1 MKIIRPLPITDA
13 RLTDSNVPETDY
25 AEFSMGTTYAEGD
38 IIIDSTGVEILT
50 LDVAPATSW
59 AAGDLITGQTSTKTA
74 YVVAQITPLTYQIR
88 ERTGSFTLG
97 EIIGVTGTPAK
108 LADQGATFPTVTA
121 ATDKIHKIYESLAAA
136 NLANYPPSDVL
147 LATPKWLEISST
159 NRWKAFDVI
168 VGSQTIQPTSIT
180 YEITAGEI
188 FNSIAFLN
196 LDAAEVNIVFTDPID
211 GEVYN
216 ETISL
221 ITTSVT
227 GTTAII
233 DWYTYFFGAFIKITD
248 FVQLDI
254 PPYLNAVL
262 TVTINNSTGVDAK
275 VGAIIIGMQTTIGTT
290 LAKPS
295 VGIIDY
301 SVKTVDAFGYYTIT
315 ERSYSKRMNV
325 DLKIFNSSIDDVLN
339 ILAYYR
345 ATPLVW
351 VASED
356 FSSLLIY
363 GFYKEFTA
371 VIDYN
376 TYSLYSLEIE
386 GLI

>member
-1 MKIIRPLPITDA
+1 MKIIRPLSITDT
-13 RLTDSNVPETDY
+13 RLADSNVPETDY

-38 IIIDSTGVEILT
+38 TIIDSIGVEILT

-59 AAGDLITGQTSTKTA
+59 VAGDFITGQTSTKTA
-74 YVVAQITPLTYQIR
+74 YVVAQLTSLTYRIR

-108 LADQGATFPTVTA
+108 LADQGAAFPTVTA
-121 ATDKIHKIYESLAAA
+121 AIDKIHKIYESLTAA

-159 NRWKAFDVI
+159 NRWKAFDAV
-168 VGSQTIQPTSIT
+168 VGSQTSQATSIT
-180 YEITAGEI
+180 YEITAAEI
-188 FNSIAFLN
+188 FDSIAFLN
-196 LDAAEVNIVFTDPID
+196 LDASEVNLVFTDPIH

-221 ITTSVT
+221 ITTAIT
-227 GTTAII
+227 GTTAVI
-233 DWYTYFFGAFIKITD
+233 DWYTYFFGAFMKITD
-248 FVQLDI
+248 FVRLDI

-262 TVTINNSTGVDAK
+262 TITINNSPGVDAK
-275 VGAIIIGMQTTIGTT
+275 VGAIIIGRQTIIGTT

-301 SVKTVDAFGYYTIT
+301 SVKTVNAFGHYTIT
-315 ERSYSKRMNV
+315 ERSYSKRMHV

-345 ATPLVW
+345 AAPLVW
-351 VASED
+351 VASEG